1 VANLES
7 YDTRLWF
14 VVIFIPIIPLGRKRI
29 IDACPF
35 CRRHFAANADTY
47 EQSKQL
53 QISGSLEEY
62 RRAASPESALKAHGQ
77 LCRGIPALANSSLH
91 VQTLLAMQKGKE
103 VAADPS
109 FEKNWE
115 KPLISL
121 ALSLELSLEG
131 QPEESARWRERAI
144 KKFETATP
152 LIRPVAKFL
161 ASSEPPALADLSRLQ
176 IEVDDKALLCAA
188 LADRFPA
195 KRAEYQAA
203 ASRYNILR
211 QPPYHLVSRA
221 IQATSGSKP

>member
-1 VANLES
+1 MSEVAAWQN
-7 YDTRLWF
+7 RLPAE
-14 VVIFIPIIPLGRKRI
+14 VQSQIAGPLR
-29 IDACPF
+29 AL
-35 CRRHFAANADTY
+35 TLY
-47 EQSKQL
+47 QSGKF
-53 QISGSLEEY
+53 EECE
-62 RRAASPESALKAHGQ
+62 R

-115 KPLISL
+115 NPLISL

-152 LIRPVAKFL
+152 LIRRVAKFL
-161 ASSEPPALADLSRLQ
+161 ASTEPPALADLSRLQ